1 MVSDESV
8 KQLHDKASRGQKLSV
23 KERKTLENWYAIQD
37 AAESEMLSLP
47 ANDKTIAALRKQ
59 LEAAQAQL
67 VATMQRIQEITAE
80 NDALRRDIASLQRQ
94 LVHRRE
100 AQPA

>member
-1 MVSDESV
+1 MISDESV
-8 KQLHDKASRGQKLSV
+8 KLLHDKATRGQKLSV
-23 KERKTLENWYAIQD
+23 KEQKLLENWYAIQD

-47 ANDKTIAALRKQ
+47 ANDKTIAALRRQ

-94 LVHRRE
+94 LVHRRG